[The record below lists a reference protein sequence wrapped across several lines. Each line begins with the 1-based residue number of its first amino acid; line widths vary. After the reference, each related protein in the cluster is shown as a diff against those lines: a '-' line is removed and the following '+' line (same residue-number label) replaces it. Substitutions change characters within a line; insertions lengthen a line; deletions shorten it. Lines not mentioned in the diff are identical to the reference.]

1 MQKILTILEKR
12 EFFLTNISFATL
24 AFILLFFT
32 ETSYYLLI
40 LQTGIVDYFHSNITQ
55 IWMIPL
61 GGVLGILSILKIQNR
76 SMVVSIALAFQT
88 LLMFLY
94 PHFNGYML
102 FLLGFL
108 SGLVAP
114 YLIFQLRSLNEIVV
128 ILALAYLLGTFAI
141 NIVSEQRGE
150 LAIVL
155 SLVALF
161 ASYFV
166 VPISKEGEKVVLKP
180 YLSIFLWLVLDAT
193 LFETLARSSEHIWAN
208 EHFTLLISLSHLV
221 GLLVGYLFVEYKQNN
236 RLILSLFALSYL
248 LFWFNQPYLLAIV
261 YPIVISYYNVIILK
275 QFMTLSFEHLTLVS
289 VSLWVS
295 SGMGLFLALVFHHLI
310 KFF

>member
-1 MQKILTILEKR
+1 MQNILTILEKKV
-12 EFFLTNISFATL
+12 FLLINITTL

-40 LQTGIVDYFHSNITQ
+40 LQTGIVDCFHSDITQ
-55 IWMIPL
+55 IWMIPI

-76 SMVVSIALAFQT
+76 SMVVSMALAFQT
-88 LLMFLY
+88 LLMFFY
-94 PHFNGYML
+94 PHFNSYML
-102 FLLGFL
+102 FILGFL

-141 NIVSEQRGE
+141 NIAPEQRGE
-150 LAIVL
+150 LAMVL

-161 ASYFV
+161 SSFV
-166 VPISKEGEKVVLKP
+166 VAPISKEGKEIALKS
-180 YLSIFLWLVLDAT
+180 YLPIFLWLLLDAT
-193 LFETLARSSEHIWAN
+193 LFETLARSTQHIWAN
-208 EHFTLLISLSHLV
+208 EHFTLLIALSHLV
-221 GLLVGYLFVEYKQNN
+221 GLLLGYRLVEYRGNN
-236 RLILSLFALSYL
+236 MLILSLFALSYF
-248 LFWFNQPYLLAIV
+248 LFWFNQPYLLVIV

-275 QFMTLSFEHLTLVS
+275 EFMTLSFEHLTLVS

-295 SGMGLFLALVFHHLI
+295 SGMGLFLALIFHHLI
-310 KFF
+310 

>member
-1 MQKILTILEKR
+1 MEKIVTMLER
-12 EFFLTNISFATL
+12 STCIFTNISFATL

-40 LQTGIVDYFHSNITQ
+40 LQTGIVDYFHSDITQ
-55 IWMIPL
+55 IWVIPL
-61 GGVLGILSILKIQNR
+61 GGVLGILAIATIQKR
-76 SMVVSIALAFQT
+76 SMVVSLALAFQT
-88 LLMFLY
+88 LLMFFY
-94 PHFNGYML
+94 PHFNSYML
-102 FLLGFL
+102 FILGFL

-141 NIVSEQRGE
+141 SIAPEQRGE

-166 VPISKEGEKVVLKP
+166 VPISKKGQEVVLKP

-193 LFETLARSSEHIWAN
+193 LFETLARSSEPIWAN
-208 EHFTLLISLSHLV
+208 EHFTLLIALSHLV
-221 GLLVGYLFVEYKQNN
+221 GLLVGYLFVEYKENN
-236 RLILSLFALSYL
+236 RLILMLFALSYL
-248 LFWFNQPYLLAIV
+248 LFWFNQLYLLAIV

-275 QFMTLSFEHLTLVS
+275 RFMTLSFEHLTLVS
-289 VSLWVS
+289 LSLWVS
-295 SGMGLFLALVFHHLI
+295 SGMGLFLALIFHHLI
-310 KFF
+310 

>member
-1 MQKILTILEKR
+1 MQNFLTILEKR
-12 EFFLTNISFATL
+12 TFLLANISFATL
-24 AFILLFFT
+24 AFVLLFFT

-40 LQTGIVDYFHSNITQ
+40 LQTGIVDYFHSDITQ

-61 GGVLGILSILKIQNR
+61 GGILGILTIVTVQNR
-76 SMVVSIALAFQT
+76 SLIVSIALAFQT

-102 FLLGFL
+102 FILGFL

-114 YLIFQLRSLNEIVV
+114 YLIFQLQTLNEIVV

-141 NIVSEQRGE
+141 NIAPEQRGE

-166 VPISKEGEKVVLKP
+166 IPISKKDSEIELKP
-180 YLSIFLWLVLDAT
+180 YFTIFFWLVLDAT
-193 LFETLARSSEHIWAN
+193 LFE
-208 EHFTLLISLSHLV
+208 
-221 GLLVGYLFVEYKQNN
+221 
-236 RLILSLFALSYL
+236 SY
-248 LFWFNQPYLLAIV
+248 
-261 YPIVISYYNVIILK
+261 
-275 QFMTLSFEHLTLVS
+275 
-289 VSLWVS
+289 
-295 SGMGLFLALVFHHLI
+295 
-310 KFF
+310 